1 MIKIGIVG
9 PRGLIGSSLIT
20 FLKKK
25 NIKIIKIDRDFFLK
39 RKIPIKLDY
48 VFHCGNSGN
57 KKKVNE
63 RSNEDFI
70 NCINLLL
77 NLYKKIITKKIILI
91 STISVRVE
99 KNSYAV
105 NRDLVEVIFKN
116 LFINSLIIRLRL
128 FLIMIKKEV
137 FYMIF

>member
-1 MIKIGIVG
+1 MYFIVE
-9 PRGLIGSSLIT
+9 IQET
-20 FLKKK
+20 
-25 NIKIIKIDRDFFLK
+25 
-39 RKIPIKLDY
+39 
-48 VFHCGNSGN
+48 

-105 NRDLVEVIFKN
+105 NRDLVEVIFKK
-116 LFINSLIIRLRL
+116 FI
-128 FLIMIKKEV
+128 
-137 FYMIF
+137 Y